1 MDRRQLLR
9 SIGMTSLAVACV
21 GAGGWMAYP
30 LLFPKIQKELMISG
44 SLSVS
49 RFIALLIGPFIEK
62 FSYARVALQGGGSYT
77 GLVALLNGGIDIA
90 MMSRDLN
97 FDEFNLELRS
107 HLIGIEGVAIVVN
120 PQLGIQNLTLEQ
132 LSAIFE
138 GSISNWSELG
148 GPNKRIHLY
157 GRADGSTTRGF
168 VEDVVMR
175 GAAFD
180 RKLTVCDSATHLAN
194 EVSGDPY
201 GIGYLTIRNLSDQ
214 VKAVAINGVEI
225 SDKTLLLKLYPLAR
239 DMFLVSKSTANDVA
253 KDFVRYSLSAP
264 AQDIFVKHGLTQVS
278 K

>member
-9 SIGMTSLAVACV
+9 NIGIASLATVCV

-62 FSYARVALQGGGSYT
+62 FPNARVAIQGGGSYA
-77 GLVALLNGGIDIA
+77 GLVALQNGGIDVA

-107 HLIGIEGVAIVVN
+107 HLIGIEGVAIVVH
-120 PQLGIQNLTLEQ
+120 PELGVQNITLEK
-132 LSAIFE
+132 LSEIFE
-138 GSISNWSELG
+138 GNITNWSELG

-157 GRADGSTTRGF
+157 GRAEGSTTRGF

-180 RKLTVCDSATHLAN
+180 RKLTVCDSAVHLAN
-194 EVSGDPY
+194 AVLGDPH
-201 GIGYLTIRNLSDQ
+201 GIGYLTMRNLTDQ
-214 VKAVAINGVEI
+214 LKAVAINGIEI
-225 SDKTLLLKLYPLAR
+225 SDKTLLLKMYPLAR
-239 DMFLVSKSTANDVA
+239 DMFLVSKNTANDVA